1 MRTGCTITPAD
12 MKKRLEKKDPP
23 APPVRTKAGLTV
35 LLAVIIFA
43 AAVLLFIPSLKNP
56 FVLDDLVKIEA
67 NPDMRLPFSFGHF
80 FYPYSENNGGFRN
93 DPSRPVTFM
102 VFWLCWRAGS
112 GSPLPFHVVNTLL
125 HALAAVFLAWLTA
138 LAMRRL
144 FLVEAPEAGLVA
156 GFFFL
161 SSPLLAGTVVYVYGL
176 SDVLSTALC
185 LGALLLLVRR
195 QEPGAGAQVLAST
208 LFLLAL
214 GAKQSAI
221 VLPALILAW
230 DWFTGGV
237 DEVKRR
243 IRVYLPLVLLACV
256 YLGARWLAFGRL
268 GDLEGG
274 TAVHQAGFYAGTQGA
289 VILDYLKLL
298 FIPTGL
304 TIDHHPAAGAF
315 PLWLCLAAWAV
326 VGTLSI
332 LALRTGFKRSAGPVQ
347 RLLGLGWLIFII
359 ALLPTSSLLPT
370 VDLMVERRAYFA
382 AAGVFLILAGLLW
395 HLGRRRARVWRG
407 ALFVVIAIAVLAQ
420 AAVTWHR
427 HDVYGSPEALWQ
439 ESLARN
445 PMSRRALANLGTYYL
460 RVERWDAA
468 VDTFE
473 KILSINPEDGPAYTK
488 LAYIYA
494 QPGFPKRDDR
504 KALDYLDKGLAL
516 NPGNF
521 MGLFN
526 KAIILIRME
535 RFSEA
540 EESLRRAVALS
551 PNYVAAHFML
561 GEVAL
566 RMGRTDEAV
575 AHYKDVLRL
584 NPGDAA
590 AAGRLR
596 EIAGR

>member
-1 MRTGCTITPAD
+1 MRTGCAIAPAD
-12 MKKRLEKKDPP
+12 MKKRTKKKDPP
-23 APPVRTKAGLTV
+23 APPVRAKAGLTV
-35 LLAVIIFA
+35 LLAAVVFA
-43 AAVLLFIPSLKNP
+43 SAVLLFIPSWNNP
-56 FVLDDLVKIEA
+56 FVFDDLVKIEA
-67 NPDMRLPFSFGHF
+67 NPDMRLPFGLHHF
-80 FYPYSENNGGFRN
+80 FYPYSENSSGFRN

-102 VFWLCWRAGS
+102 VFWLCWRTGS

-125 HALAAVFLAWLTA
+125 HALSAVFLFWLTA
-138 LAMRRL
+138 LSMRRL
-144 FLVEAPEAGLVA
+144 FLVEVPEAGLVA
-156 GFFFL
+156 AFLFL
-161 SSPLLAGTVVYVYGL
+161 SSPLMAGTVVYVYGL

-195 QEPGAGAQVLAST
+195 QEPGAGAQVLASV

-214 GAKQSAI
+214 GAKQSVI
-221 VLPALILAW
+221 VLPALIVAW

-237 DEVKRR
+237 GEVKKR

-274 TAVHQAGFYAGTQGA
+274 TAVHRAGFYAGMQGA

-298 FIPTGL
+298 FVPAGL

-315 PLWLCLAAWAV
+315 PVWLRLAAWAV

-332 LALRTGFKRSAGPVQ
+332 LALKTGFKRSAGPVQ
-347 RLLGLGWLIFII
+347 RLLGLGWLIYII
-359 ALLPTSSLLPT
+359 SLLPTSSLLPT

-382 AAGVFLILAGLLW
+382 GAGVFLILAGLLW

-407 ALFVVIAIAVLAQ
+407 AILVAAAAAVLAQ

-427 HDVYGSPEALWQ
+427 QDVYGSPEALWR
-439 ESLARN
+439 ESLARD
-445 PMSRRALANLGTYYL
+445 PTSRRALANLGTYFS
-460 RVERWDAA
+460 RVERWDEA
-468 VDTFE
+468 VDAFE
-473 KILSINPEDGPAYTK
+473 KILSYNPEDGPAYTK
-488 LAYIYA
+488 LAYVYL
-494 QPGFPKRDDR
+494 QPGFSRRDDR

-516 NPGNF
+516 IPDNF

-535 RFSEA
+535 RFPEA
-540 EESLRRAVALS
+540 EEPLRRAVALS

-566 RMGRTDEAV
+566 RMGRRDEAA
-575 AHYKDVLRL
+575 AHYRDVLRL

-590 AAGRLR
+590 AVGRLR
-596 EIAGR
+596 EITGR

>member
-1 MRTGCTITPAD
+1 
-12 MKKRLEKKDPP
+12 MKKRSEKKDPP
-23 APPVRTKAGLTV
+23 APPVRAKAGLTV
-35 LLAVIIFA
+35 LLAAVIFA
-43 AAVLLFIPSLKNP
+43 AAVLLFIPSWKNP
-56 FVLDDLVKIEA
+56 FVLDDVAKIEA
-67 NPDMRLPFSFGHF
+67 NPDMRLPFGFRHF
-80 FYPYSENNGGFRN
+80 IYPYSENSGEFRN

-125 HALAAVFLAWLTA
+125 HALAAIFLAWLTA
-138 LAMRRL
+138 LSMRRL
-144 FLVEAPEAGLVA
+144 FLVDAPEAGLLA
-156 GFFFL
+156 AFLFL
-161 SSPLLAGTVVYVYGL
+161 SSPLMAGTVVYVYGL
-176 SDVLSTALC
+176 SDVLSTALG

-195 QEPGAGAQVLAST
+195 QEPGAGAQVLASA

-221 VLPALILAW
+221 VLPALVVAW

-237 DEVKRR
+237 GEVKKRV
-243 IRVYLPLVLLACV
+243 RVYLPLVLVACV

-274 TAVHQAGFYAGTQGA
+274 TAVHQAGFYAGMQGA

-298 FIPTGL
+298 LIPAGL
-304 TIDHHPAAGAF
+304 TIDHHLSVGAF
-315 PLWLCLAAWAV
+315 PLWLRLAAWAV
-326 VGTLSI
+326 VGALSF

-347 RLLGLGWLIFII
+347 RLLGLGWLIYII

-382 AAGVFLILAGLLW
+382 AAGIFLILAGLLW
-395 HLGRRRARVWRG
+395 HLSRRRGRVWRW
-407 ALFVVIAIAVLAQ
+407 ALLVVAAAAVLAQ

-427 HDVYGSPEALWQ
+427 HDVYGSPEALWR

-445 PMSRRALANLGTYYL
+445 PMSRRALTNLGTYYS
-460 RVERWDAA
+460 RVERWDEA
-468 VDTFE
+468 VGAFE
-473 KILSINPEDGPAYTK
+473 KILSHNPDDGPAYTK

-494 QPGFPKRDDR
+494 QPGFSRRDDR
-504 KALDYLDKGLAL
+504 KALDYLDRGLAL
-516 NPGNF
+516 NPDNF
-521 MGLFN
+521 LGLFN
-526 KAIILIRME
+526 KAIILIRKE

-575 AHYKDVLRL
+575 AHYRDVLRL

-596 EIAGR
+596 EITGR